1 VTFEYA
7 CFISYRHSD
16 KEKTVKFIEQFVD
29 ALENSLD
36 QRLQQGVYIDRD
48 RLKAGYKFNIA
59 IAGAL
64 RQSVCMVAILSPGY
78 YDSDYCRREY
88 AAMERIEAKRRADL
102 GIPPAEK
109 GLVIPLLV
117 WGTEEEVPQ
126 AIRENLH
133 YVSMPFGLTNLR
145 SEIKY
150 DPNLFPIVEKI
161 GDLICEHHRSFA
173 DGNHCQSAV
182 DCCAEIDLP
191 ALTEIATWQQPGA
204 SQQPLPSRTSSEGRP

>member
-1 VTFEYA
+1 MSFQYA

-64 RQSVCMVAILSPGY
+64 RESVCLIAILSPEY
-78 YDSDYCRREY
+78 YNSDYCRREY
-88 AAMERIEAKRRADL
+88 VAMERIENKRRADL
-102 GIPPAEK
+102 GIPPVHK

-126 AIRENLH
+126 AIRGNLH
-133 YVSMPFGLTNLR
+133 YISMNFGLTNLR
-145 SEIKY
+145 GEIKY
-150 DPNLFPIVEKI
+150 DPNLIPIIEKI
-161 GDLICEHHRSFA
+161 GDLICEHHKSFA
-173 DGNHCQSAV
+173 DGNHCQAAV
-182 DCCAEIDLP
+182 DCCAGIDLP
-191 ALTEIATWQQPGA
+191 DLAEIGSWQQA
-204 SQQPLPSRTSSEGRP
+204 SASPLPLPSRTGSGGMP